1 MAKLKPFSKL
11 SKTEKLK
18 YALEMF
24 NDAVSADSEW
34 QTEAEEDFA
43 FAAGEQWTK
52 EEKRVLSNENRPHMV
67 WNYIKSVLDLIM
79 GVIEQNRVRVV
90 PQPVEPSDQVL
101 CDVIE
106 SVSDVIDDQTNAETE
121 RDEAFFDSITCGR
134 GYVALDVSL
143 DPKRPGEPKI
153 DISSVP
159 VHEIRLDPAGIKDD
173 LSDHRF
179 IFREKWYSKEDF
191 QVTYPEHAKDIE
203 DLLTTGDPM
212 MLDET
217 GSTSESVFDTLDED
231 RDDAEYDLPLD
242 ADFYS
247 RKKNRIRVVHM
258 EYWEGFQRYYAMNPT
273 TGEIEEFQPGDLKGL
288 KQNIPDFEYEAI
300 WDKKVRWVHFCKD
313 KILFE
318 EDSPISLDSFSIVPM
333 FAYKDKS
340 KHQVRH
346 YGAVRL
352 LKDPQR
358 ECNKRWSQALN
369 LMVNQGQGVMA
380 EVDAFVDV
388 DQAED
393 SWNDPRRITWMQKG
407 AIQQGKV
414 LEKPGVTFP
423 DASVRMEELAQEAMK
438 RISGVNPDLL
448 GMDRGRQEAGV
459 VIRLRQQQGL
469 TLLAKLFRNYKEMQ
483 KQLFLLKAAVIMSFM
498 TEKQIQRIIGEND
511 KYLIQNV
518 PDPENEG
525 QMHTVIIDRE
535 AMQARDKAIQQQQ
548 MQQQMQAQQMQQ
560 AQGPQNPQQAQGP
573 PQGTPQPGQPPQ
585 GQPQPPPV
593 QIPEVPQIP
602 LRDIKN
608 LEYNI
613 KVEDAPGNMTKEML
627 ELSTLMEMKQRGFAV
642 DDKMIVEKMDLS
654 AKQKT
659 RWLAFIDQTQQQ
671 QQQQQQQAMQA
682 QMQLEQAKIQLEQAK
697 IQMQGQMQAGRL
709 QIDQT
714 KAQMDQQLDQSKLQ
728 LQGQKTMAD
737 IQNAQAKTAL
747 TQQRISG
754 DQQISEGKAQMDAQR
769 VQIDGQKLMLEG
781 KRVEIDAQKV
791 NAAREKIKGDMKLK
805 LAELSQ
811 DKRMELAKL
820 TQAERESV
828 RDASI
833 AMAQL
838 DMDEQRMVMELAA
851 KMKEKSEASKET
863 GESKA

>member
-1 MAKLKPFSKL
+1 MPKLKPFSKL

-18 YALEMF
+18 KAVEMF
-24 NDAVSADSEW
+24 DDAVSADSTW
-34 QTEAEEDFA
+34 QTEAEEDFS
-43 FAAGEQWTK
+43 FGAGEQWTK
-52 EEKRVLSNENRPHMV
+52 EEKRVLSNEDRPAMV
-67 WNYIKSVLDLIM
+67 WNYIKSTLDLIM

-101 CDVIE
+101 CDIIE
-106 SVSDVIDDQTNAETE
+106 AVSDVIDDQTNAETE
-121 RDEAFFDSITCGR
+121 QDEAFFDSITCGR
-134 GYVALDVSL
+134 GYIALDVSL

-173 LSDHRF
+173 LSDHRY
-179 IFREKWYSKEDF
+179 IFREKWYSIEDF
-191 QVTYPEHAKDIE
+191 QVNYPEHAKDIE
-203 DLLTTGDPM
+203 NLLATGDPLY
-212 MLDET
+212 LDED
-217 GSTSESVFDTLDED
+217 GSLPDTVFDTLDED
-231 RDDAEYDLPLD
+231 NDDDEYDQPLD
-242 ADFYS
+242 SNYYS
-247 RKKNRIRVVHM
+247 RKKNQIRVVHM

-273 TGEIEEFQPGDLKGL
+273 TGEIEEFQKEELKGL
-288 KQNIPDFEYEAI
+288 KLQIPNFEYKAI

-318 EDSPISLDSFSIVPM
+318 EDSPIPYDGFSIVPM

-340 KHQVRH
+340 KRIVQH
-346 YGAVRL
+346 YGVVRL

-358 ECNKRWSQALN
+358 EVNKRWSQALN
-369 LMVNQGQGVMA
+369 LMINQGQGLMA
-380 EVDAFVDV
+380 ETDAFVDV

-407 AIQQGKV
+407 ALRDGKIQ
-414 LEKPGVTFP
+414 EKPSIVFP
-423 DASVRMEELAQEAMK
+423 DASVKMEELAQEAMK

-483 KQLFLLKAAVIMSFM
+483 KQLFLLKAAVIMNFM
-498 TEKQIQRIIGEND
+498 TDTQIQRIIGEND
-511 KYLIQNV
+511 KYLIQTV

-525 QMHTVIIDRE
+525 EMHTVIIDRE
-535 AMQARDKAIQQQQ
+535 AMQAREKALQQQQ
-548 MQQQMQAQQMQQ
+548 MQQQLQQQAQQQQ
-560 AQGPQNPQQAQGP
+560 GQQGPQQGP
-573 PQGTPQPGQPPQ
+573 PQPGQPPGPQ
-585 GQPQPPPV
+585 GPPQGPPQQGPQQGPPQQGPPPV
-593 QIPEVPQIP
+593 QIPEVPMIP

-642 DDKMIVEKMDLS
+642 DDKMVIEKMDLS

-659 RWLAFIDQTQQQ
+659 RWLAFIDQQQQ
-671 QQQQQQQAMQA
+671 QQQAMQQQAMQA
-682 QMQLEQAKIQLEQAK
+682 QMQIEQSKLQLEQAR
-697 IQMQGQMQAGRL
+697 IQMQDKAQMGRL
-709 QIDQT
+709 QIDGG
-714 KAQMDQQLDQSKLQ
+714 KAQMGQQLDQAAFQ
-728 LQGQKTMAD
+728 LKVEKTMAD
-737 IQNAQAKTAL
+737 IEKDKAKNAL

-754 DQQISEGKAQMDAQR
+754 DQQISEGKVQLDAQR
-769 VQIDGQKLMLEG
+769 VQIDTEKVQ
-781 KRVEIDAQKV
+781 IDSQKV
-791 NAAREKIKGDMKLK
+791 KGDMRLK

-811 DKRMELAKL
+811 DKRLELAKL
-820 TQAERESV
+820 SQDERESV

-838 DMDEQRMVMELAA
+838 DLDEQKMVMELAA
-851 KMKEKSEASKET
+851 KMKEKSDTAQ
-863 GESKA
+863 A